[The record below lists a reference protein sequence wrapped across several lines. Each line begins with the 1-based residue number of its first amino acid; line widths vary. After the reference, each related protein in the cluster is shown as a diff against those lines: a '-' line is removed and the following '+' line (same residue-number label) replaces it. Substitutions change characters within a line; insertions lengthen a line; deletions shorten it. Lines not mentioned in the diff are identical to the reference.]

1 MKKIFPLML
10 LVICL
15 VLALVACG
23 DDTPAETEITT
34 TSGTVTTTT
43 PVGTTAKKPETTT
56 CGLTTPEKPVVSTE
70 PTDPDVEPIVTDDY
84 TAIPNKF
91 EWVSSG
97 EVDYSKFDY
106 SGTGS
111 KVASTLTADYNGWT
125 KTWFKLEADGTKTK
139 ITSSAVRKMKAV
151 GATVT
156 ADEATKTAEFTFTEI
171 ISVVEPAWS
180 KVTARAGSYLMFEF
194 TTNMAGKYYM
204 TVTSKEG
211 GAAANAAYT
220 QDGIEVTGE
229 NGKYTGIAKCTV
241 PYQSGKTFYINICL
255 DDGATYPIAAS
266 IPVTITPMKYES
278 EFQLQFVGDWELVKR
293 EDYLSDL
300 VDLFYNVYPR
310 LYKRFGEGDSKVP
323 RVITFKADKN
333 YDGVAYCSG
342 PLVCVST
349 TYANKSPYDIG
360 FFAHEITHSVQQYG
374 GKLTYNQTNTY
385 KDPETGKTISVACW
399 WTENMAN
406 LGRFR
411 YFEWGYSTKFIVML
425 DVQKNSSLWDWGYSS
440 YADGGKAF
448 LTYLDWK
455 YPSRDTNK
463 DGKLDPSEYGVIDL
477 INYTIKNTKTL
488 ISDHPFDPNTD
499 FNKAVKKVTG
509 LDCMEDVR
517 LQYVEECKNGT
528 FVINGFKYFEDNW
541 ITEGLPNIPDPEY
554 PQLEPVAKGDKTAP
568 VLETPVTAGNNIAK
582 GATVVEV
589 SSQGSSKY
597 SIANLLDG
605 DLSTMWLGAKATDDY
620 KYELGGYKH
629 EFVIDLGEAK
639 KFDTYT
645 LVNHGSQSSNKNNNT
660 SEWELFV
667 SDDGKTFTSVDYQ
680 KGNTKDVASVNV
692 GDITARYVKLR
703 VYTTDQGVNAGTV
716 RLYEFMLFDQQ

>member
-1 MKKIFPLML
+1 MKKALLLIMVL
-10 LVICL
+10 LVAVCI
-15 VLALVACG
+15 VACG
-23 DDTPAETEITT
+23 SETPAQTTGADTTATT
-34 TSGTVTTTT
+34 TAPGTPGGTTPTTPAVNTTT
-43 PVGTTAKKPETTT
+43 PTTTAVVTVETT
-56 CGLTTPEKPVVSTE
+56 GKQ
-70 PTDPDVEPIVTDDY
+70 IVTEDY
-84 TAIPNKF
+84 TATLNEF
-91 EWVSSG
+91 EWVISDD
-97 EVDYSKFDY
+97 VDYSAFDY
-106 SGTGS
+106 SGTGITVVS
-111 KVASTLTADYNGWT
+111 SLSADYNGYK
-125 KTWFKLEADGTKTK
+125 KTWYQIGSDGTKTE
-139 ITSSAVRKMKAV
+139 ISGSVARKMKAV
-151 GATVT
+151 GVKVT
-156 ADEATKTAEFTFTEI
+156 ADKTAKTAEFEVVEI
-171 ISVVEPAWS
+171 VSRVEPAWS
-180 KVTARAGSYLMFEF
+180 KVTARAGSYLMFDF

-204 TVTSKEG
+204 TVTAKEN
-211 GAAANAAYT
+211 GAASTAAYK
-220 QDGIEVTGE
+220 QDGIEVKGE
-229 NGKYTGIAKCTV
+229 NGTYTGIAKCTV
-241 PYQSGKTFYINICL
+241 PYQPGKTFYINICL
-255 DDGATYPIAAS
+255 DDGVTYPIAAS

-278 EFQLQFVGDWELVKR
+278 EFQLMFQGDWELVKR

-310 LYKRFGEGDSKVP
+310 LYKRFGEGDPKVP
-323 RVITFKADKN
+323 RVITFMADKN

-349 TYANKSPYDIG
+349 TYANKEPMDIG

-425 DVQKNSSLWDWGYSS
+425 DVKNKSSLWDWGYSS

-488 ISDHPFDPNTD
+488 ISDHPFDPNTA
-499 FNKAVKKVTG
+499 FNKAVKQVTG

-528 FVINGFKYFEDNW
+528 FEINGFKYFEDNW
-541 ITEGLPNIPDPEY
+541 ITEGLPNIPDPVY
-554 PQLEPVAKGDKTAP
+554 PQLEPVAKGDKTSP
-568 VLETPVTAGNNIAK
+568 VLETPVTEGTNIAK
-582 GATVVEV
+582 GATIVEA
-589 SSQGSSKY
+589 SSQGGTKY
-597 SIANLLDG
+597 PIANMLDG
-605 DLSTMWLGAKATDDY
+605 DLETLYQGAKVTGDY
-620 KYELGGYKH
+620 KYQLGGYMH
-629 EFVIDLGEAK
+629 EFVLDLGETK

-645 LVNHGSQSSNKNNNT
+645 LVNSGSKSSNKVNNT
-660 SEWELFV
+660 SEWEFFV
-667 SDDGKTFTSVDYQ
+667 SDDGKTWTSVDYQ
-680 KGNTKDVASVNV
+680 VKNKADIASVNI
-692 GDITARYVKLR
+692 GDTNARYVKLR
-703 VYTTDQGVNAGTV
+703 VFTTDSGANVGNI

>member
-1 MKKIFPLML
+1 MKKILSLIL
-10 LVICL
+10 LVLCFA
-15 VLALVACG
+15 LALVACG
-23 DDTPAETEITT
+23 DETPAETTVTT
-34 TSGTVTTTT
+34 TSGTVVTT
-43 PVGTTAKKPETTT
+43 PVATTTKTPENTTPVTTAAVTADTT
-56 CGLTTPEKPVVSTE
+56 GKQ
-70 PTDPDVEPIVTDDY
+70 IVTEDY
-84 TAIPNKF
+84 TATINEF
-91 EWVSSG
+91 EWVSTD

-111 KVASTLTADYNGWT
+111 KVASSLTADYNGWS
-125 KTWFKLEADGTKTK
+125 KTWYLVGKDGTKTEV
-139 ITSSAVRKMKAV
+139 SSSVVRKLRTV
-151 GATVT
+151 GVTVK
-156 ADEATKTAEFTFTEI
+156 ADEAAKTAEFEFVEL
-171 ISVVEPAWS
+171 ISKVEPAWS

-211 GAAANAAYT
+211 GAASTAAYK
-220 QDGIEVTGE
+220 QDGIEVKGE

-278 EFQLQFVGDWELVKR
+278 EFQLMFQGDWELVKR

-310 LYKRFGEGDSKVP
+310 LYARFGEGDPKVP
-323 RVITFKADKN
+323 RVITFMADKN
-333 YDGVAYCSG
+333 YDGVAYCAG
-342 PLVCVST
+342 TLVCVST

-425 DVQKNSSLWDWGYSS
+425 DVQKNSALWDWGYSS

-455 YPSRDTNK
+455 YPSRDANK
-463 DGKLDPSEYGVIDL
+463 DGKLEPSEYGVIDL

-499 FNKAVKKVTG
+499 FNKAVKQVTG

-568 VLETPVTAGNNIAK
+568 MLEAPVTEGANIAK
-582 GATVVEV
+582 GATIVST

-597 SIANLLDG
+597 AVANLLDG
-605 DLSTMWLGAKATDDY
+605 DLSTMWLGAKVTDDY

-629 EFVIDLGEAK
+629 ELVIDLGEAK

-645 LVNHGSQSSNKNNNT
+645 LVNHGSKSNNKNNNT

-667 SDDGKTFTSVDYQ
+667 SDDGKTWTSVDYQ
-680 KGNTKDVASVNV
+680 KDNTKDIASMNV
-692 GDITARYVKLR
+692 GDVTARYVKLR
-703 VYTTDQGVNAGTV
+703 VHTTDQGVNAGTV